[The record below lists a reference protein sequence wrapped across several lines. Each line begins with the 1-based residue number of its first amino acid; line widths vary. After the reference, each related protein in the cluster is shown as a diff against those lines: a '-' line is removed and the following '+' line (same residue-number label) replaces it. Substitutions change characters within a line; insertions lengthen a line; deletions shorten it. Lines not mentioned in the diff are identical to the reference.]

1 MFGVLWAGWRSPKLE
16 LTLGGLSHIE
26 PRVGATPQPPPSSP
40 KRKRDLS
47 SDSED
52 DLAELLEPDPQ
63 PVWSVETLCGLR
75 MRLKRRRVSTVRP
88 EHHKVFTRLLGE
100 RHLHSWFLKQT
111 RELLVNTL
119 PCGKA
124 ALRAP
129 HSVSLD
135 DLCSIYSYGHT
146 GARDLAKVDTST
158 WG

>member
-1 MFGVLWAGWRSPKLE
+1 MEAS
-16 LTLGGLSHIE
+16 
-26 PRVGATPQPPPSSP
+26 PQPPTSSP

-88 EHHKVFTRLLGE
+88 EHHKVFTRLLGK
-100 RHLHSWFLKQT
+100 RHLHSSLLKQK

-119 PCGKA
+119 PRGKA
-124 ALRAP
+124 DLKAL

-135 DLCSIYSYGHT
+135 NLCSGSDRCEG
-146 GARDLAKVDTST
+146 LS
-158 WG
+158 